1 MYVDGETGETHRI
14 GSHRVR
20 PFSFAPFFVYGCVG
34 VYRSLWYLLEYIV
47 RYYYKLS
54 FMVVKVVRLLLGWV
68 GSCESPLYYYYNY
81 TRVAGIID
89 LSSLLCHSIYIE

>member
-1 MYVDGETGETHRI
+1 M
-14 GSHRVR
+14 
-20 PFSFAPFFVYGCVG
+20 
-34 VYRSLWYLLEYIV
+34 